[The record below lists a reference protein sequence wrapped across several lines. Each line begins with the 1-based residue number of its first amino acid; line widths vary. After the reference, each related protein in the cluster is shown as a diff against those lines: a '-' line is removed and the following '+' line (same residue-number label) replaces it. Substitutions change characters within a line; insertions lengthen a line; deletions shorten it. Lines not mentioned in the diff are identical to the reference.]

1 MKIRHP
7 LLLRFGGFVIA
18 MIARLWHLTV
28 RPVVV
33 TLDGRHHPPDPDRER
48 YLYAVW
54 HDSILA
60 LMYLRTKI
68 DVMISHHADGE
79 LVTQACKHLGVG
91 VVRGSS
97 TRGGAVA
104 LLEMIERSA
113 DRHLLVTPDGP
124 RGPRHVV
131 RPGLVYL
138 ASVTGLP
145 IVLLAVGF
153 SRAWRLK
160 TWDRMTIP
168 CLWSRTYGVVSE
180 PIRIPTGLSR
190 EEIVD
195 YCGRIEERFVRLTSS
210 AQHWADTGCRPNP
223 AELLAPVDSPALRQC
238 A

>member
-7 LLLRFGGFVIA
+7 LLLRWGGFVVA
-18 MIARLWHLTV
+18 MIARLWHLSV
-28 RPVVV
+28 QPVKLVV
-33 TLDGRHHPPDPDRER
+33 DGREHPPDPSRER
-48 YLYAVW
+48 YIYAVW

-79 LVTQACKHLGVG
+79 LVTQACQHLGIG

-104 LLEMIERSA
+104 LMEMIERA
-113 DRHLLVTPDGP
+113 KDRHLLVTPDGP
-124 RGPRHVV
+124 RGPRHVI

-145 IVLLAVGF
+145 IVLLAVGY

-160 TWDRMTIP
+160 TWDRMAIP
-168 CLWSRTYGVVSE
+168 WPWSRTYGVVSE
-180 PIRIPTGLSR
+180 PIYVPRGVTH
-190 EEIVD
+190 EEIAD
-195 YCGRIEERFVRLTSS
+195 YCGRIEERFIKLTTL
-210 AQHWADTGCRPNP
+210 AQRWADAGRRPLP
-223 AELLAPVDSPALRQC
+223 AELLTPVDSRALARC